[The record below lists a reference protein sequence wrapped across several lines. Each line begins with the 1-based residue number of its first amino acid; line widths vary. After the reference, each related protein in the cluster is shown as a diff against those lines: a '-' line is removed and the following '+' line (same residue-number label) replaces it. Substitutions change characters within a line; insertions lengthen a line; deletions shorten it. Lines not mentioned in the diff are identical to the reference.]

1 MNIASMHQEFKILT
15 DKIDSLNFP
24 ELIPEEI
31 DVILNIAIERFVNQR
46 AYGNNPRRE
55 GLEETQKRF
64 DDLLTLITG
73 TTITTFGTNPLLK
86 PNEYSVALPSDHW
99 HTINEEASINYID
112 CNGITQT
119 KRIPVIPITHDRYN
133 KIIRDPFNKPNSD
146 KIIRLGLG
154 GNITLITGQVTLNAY
169 YLRYIRKPIQV
180 QYGSVY
186 PNPISDINCD
196 LPESTHK
203 EIVNHARSIALG
215 VIESPNVNIADKEI
229 ITQE

>member
-1 MNIASMHQEFKILT
+1 MHREFKILT

-24 ELIPEEI
+24 ELNPEEI
-31 DVILNIAIERFVNQR
+31 DIILNIAIERFINQR

-64 DDLLTLITG
+64 DDLLTLIET
-73 TTITTFGTNPLLK
+73 TTITTFGTSPLLK
-86 PNEYSVALPSDHW
+86 PNEYSVTLPLDYW
-99 HTINEEASINYID
+99 HAINEEASINYTD
-112 CNGITQT
+112 CNGTIQT

-133 KIIRDPFNKPNSD
+133 KIIRDPFNKPNEN
-146 KIIRLGLG
+146 KIIRLGIG
-154 GNITLITGQVTLNAY
+154 GNITLITGAVTLNAY
-169 YLRYIRKPIQV
+169 YLRYIKKPTSV
-180 QYGSVY
+180 QYGSTY
-186 PNPISDINCD
+186 PNPTIDIDCD

-203 EIVNHARSIALG
+203 EIVNQARSIALG